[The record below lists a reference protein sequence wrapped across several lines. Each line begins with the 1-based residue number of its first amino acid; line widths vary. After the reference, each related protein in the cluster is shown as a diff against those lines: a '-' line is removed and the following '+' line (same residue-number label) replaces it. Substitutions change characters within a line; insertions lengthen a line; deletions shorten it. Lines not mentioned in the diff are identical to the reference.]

1 MREELDKK
9 LCEDFP
15 KMFVNRHKS
24 MKETCMCWGFDHGD
38 GWYNIIRALC
48 SNIQHHIDWQRKQRA
63 GALKYNRALRKALTK
78 NDKSALI
85 KHFSYSDSGPNEWT
99 MRRVEEAIVEGKYR
113 EVPEACKQV
122 VVDQVKEKFG
132 TLRFYYSGG
141 DDTIHG
147 MTRMAESMSAVT
159 CEVCGAPGKSRHG
172 GWVHTYCDHHE
183 EEYQQ
188 RMKERYNGED

>member
-1 MREELDKK
+1 MREELDKR

-15 KMFVNRHKS
+15 KIFANRNKGMH
-24 MKETCMCWGFDHGD
+24 ETCMCWGFSHGD

-63 GALKYNRALRKALTK
+63 STLKYNRALRRALTK

-85 KHFSYSDSGPNEWT
+85 KHFTYSDSGPNEWVLK
-99 MRRVEEAIVEGKYR
+99 RVEEAIIEGKYR
-113 EVPEACKQV
+113 EVPETCKQV
-122 VVDQVKEKFG
+122 VADQVKEKFG

-147 MTRMAESMSAVT
+147 MVRMAESMSALT
-159 CEVCGAPGKSRHG
+159 CEECGAPGTQRHG
-172 GWVHTYCDHHE
+172 GWVHTYCDTHE
-183 EEYQQ
+183 AEYQE
-188 RMKERYNGED
+188 RMKERYNGKD